1 MSGALANVVLGL
13 VTSLLSGTAV
23 WLGQRLY
30 GLRRRRREA
39 AFFGVRPTE
48 RCLLVMN
55 RMPANPK
62 GMRHSDIHALIDLA
76 VQVRELGGE
85 PEMTV
90 FDQLTEVPGQ
100 QAEFCVGGPQSN
112 ERTKAHF
119 AHYLPG
125 VALRPYNPNRRDSVG
140 IVVGDQ
146 RFYWDPEE
154 QAHAVLARL
163 VPPSGTRPVFVIC
176 GQTATA
182 NRGAVAYLL
191 RETARLRRLAGQNGG
206 QFCLVLRVS
215 SPRQYGHRMVELVRD
230 VTEAALTPSPSQSR
244 SQSK

>member
-163 VPPSGTRPVFVIC
+163 VPPSGRPQRRPVLP
-176 GQTATA
+176 
-182 NRGAVAYLL
+182 GA
-191 RETARLRRLAGQNGG
+191 AGQLAPPVWAPDG
-206 QFCLVLRVS
+206 RV
-215 SPRQYGHRMVELVRD
+215 G
-230 VTEAALTPSPSQSR
+230 A
-244 SQSK
+244 